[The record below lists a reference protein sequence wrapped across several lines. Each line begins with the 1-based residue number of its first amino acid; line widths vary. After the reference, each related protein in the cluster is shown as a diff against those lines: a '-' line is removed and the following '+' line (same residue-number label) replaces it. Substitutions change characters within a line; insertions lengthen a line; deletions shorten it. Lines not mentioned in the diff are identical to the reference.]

1 MVNRLK
7 FLFILLVVLIF
18 FGCAE
23 EQKVKVL
30 RLAHGLD
37 TNHPVHKAMV
47 ELGKKLKEKSK
58 GRLIVKLYPSGQL
71 GAERECL
78 ELLQIGSLDITK
90 VSAAVLENFVSDY
103 KVLSIPYLFR
113 DRQHAY
119 DFYDSAI
126 GKELLHKGGDYRL
139 MGLCY
144 YDAGS
149 RSFYTKTKAISSPND
164 LEGLKI
170 RVQKSNMAVEMVK
183 QLGGAPT
190 PISWGEL
197 YTALQQGVVDGAENN
212 LPSFFTSKHY
222 EVCKYYSFDEHTAV
236 PDILLIGTESWNRLN
251 TQEHQWLQE
260 AADES
265 AIIQRQFWK
274 QAEQEA
280 LETIKR
286 AGVRVNYPDK
296 NPFSE
301 KTRAILN
308 VFEGDSDAQKLIS
321 DIKSINE

>member
-1 MVNRLK
+1 M
-7 FLFILLVVLIF
+7 
-18 FGCAE
+18 
-23 EQKVKVL
+23 

-37 TNHPVHKAMV
+37 INHPVHKAMV
-47 ELGKKLKEKSK
+47 ELGKRLEEKSN
-58 GRLIVKLYPSGQL
+58 GQLIVKLYPSGQL

-113 DRQHAY
+113 DRQHSY
-119 DFYDSAI
+119 DFYDSTI
-126 GKELLHKGGDYRL
+126 GKDLLHKGGDYRL

-149 RSFYTKTKAISSPND
+149 RSFYTKTKAIGSPDD

-170 RVQKSNMAVEMVK
+170 RVQKSHMAVAMVN

-236 PDILLIGTESWNRLN
+236 PDILLIGTERWSRLN
-251 TQEHQWLQE
+251 ERERQWLQE

-265 AIIQRQFWK
+265 AIIQRELWRK
-274 QAEQEA
+274 AEEEA
-280 LETIKR
+280 LKTIKK
-286 AGVRVNYPDK
+286 AGVKVNYPDK
-296 NPFSE
+296 HPFSE
-301 KTRAILN
+301 KTRAIMN
-308 VFEGDSDAQKLIS
+308 MFKGDSIAQKLIRN
-321 DIKSINE
+321 IKSMN